1 MALVFACGVAHAPGI
16 LGWPAAAPQDQRERF
31 HGAYRRLGVALRASK
46 PDAIVIFA
54 AEHWANFFLN
64 NYPAFCIGRASRY
77 LGPLEESINIPR
89 GPVKGDAD
97 LAIDLLAACYE
108 RGIEPAF
115 SDELTLD
122 HGVMV
127 PLHFLTPE
135 RDVPVVPV
143 IVNALAPP
151 LPTPKR
157 CFGLGAAIGAVI
169 RSSHKR
175 IAVIASGGLSHRPGT
190 PRAGEI
196 DTAFDKEFLAA
207 FCDADAE
214 KLRSYTYDSIGPAG
228 FGAQEIRNWI
238 AVAAVVGNYKA
249 NVLAYEPVT
258 GWSTGCA
265 VVQVQCQGGSQ

>member
-1 MALVFACGVAHAPGI
+1 MTLVFACGVAHAPGI
-16 LGWPAAAPQDQRERF
+16 LGWPDAAPQEQRERF
-31 HGAYRRLGVALRASK
+31 HDAYRRLGAALQASR

-54 AEHWANFFLN
+54 AEHWANFFVD
-64 NYPAFCIGRASRY
+64 NYPAFCIGRASAYR
-77 LGPLEESINIPR
+77 GPLEESINIPQ
-89 GPVKGDAD
+89 GTVKGDAA
-97 LAIDLLAACYE
+97 LARELLAACYE
-108 RGIEPAF
+108 RDIEPSF

-127 PLHFLTPE
+127 PLHFLTPQ

-151 LPTPKR
+151 LPTPRR
-157 CFGLGAAIGAVI
+157 CFALGAAMAEVI
-169 RSSHKR
+169 RSSSKR

-196 DTAFDKEFLAA
+196 DEAFDREFLAA
-207 FCDADAE
+207 FCRGDTAQ
-214 KLRSYTYDSIGPAG
+214 LRAYTDESISPAG

-238 AVAAVVGNYKA
+238 AVAAVVGDYRA
-249 NVLAYEPVT
+249 NVLAYEPVI

-265 VVQVQCQGGSQ
+265 LVQVEMPGGR